1 LLRSTSM
8 KALLARML
16 VQNMAFHLRF
26 YMLVPRVQA
35 PRVLALAQM

>member
-1 LLRSTSM
+1 LLRSASM
-8 KALLARML
+8 KALLVRML

-26 YMLVPRVQA
+26 CMLALQVLM

>member
-1 LLRSTSM
+1 LLRSASM

-16 VQNMAFHLRF
+16 VQNTAFHLRF
-26 YMLVPRVQA
+26 CMLV